1 MPGPLLIGIEGA
13 ELDAPTR
20 SLLRQPAV
28 GGVVLFPRNYRSPEQ
43 LRALTAEIHSLR
55 EPPPLITVDQEGGP
69 VQRFRDG
76 FTRLPPPAWLGAVYD
91 LDPGAGRRLTL
102 QAGWLMA
109 AELRACGV
117 DLSFAP
123 VLDIDRGV
131 SHVIGERALHSHPAA
146 VAHLGQAWLDGMR
159 QGGMAAVGKH
169 YPGHGGVAADS
180 HLAQPVD
187 PRPLAEI
194 ARSDLVPFQR
204 LVASGLPGMMAAHVV
219 YPEVDHRPAGFSPR
233 WIRGILRGHLRF
245 RGAVLSDD
253 LGMQGAA
260 TAGTVA
266 ERVSAALAAGC
277 DAALVCDPA
286 LAGEAIAAAGA
297 WRGQDRASRLA
308 RMRGQPA
315 PERQALEA
323 SPAYQSAVQALTER
337 VLGLRDAARPRH
349 NQSGSGGE

>member
-20 SLLRQPAV
+20 AVLRQPAV
-28 GGVVLFPRNYRSPEQ
+28 GGVVLFPRNYRSPAQ
-43 LRALTAEIHSLR
+43 LRALTAEIRTLR
-55 EPPPLITVDQEGGP
+55 DPPLLIAVDQEGGP

-76 FTRLPPPAWLGAVYD
+76 FTRLPPPAWLGSAYD
-91 LDPGAGRRLTL
+91 LDPGEGRRLAR

-109 AELRACGV
+109 TELRVCGV

-123 VLDIDRGV
+123 VLDLDRGV
-131 SHVIGERALHSHPAA
+131 SGVIGARALHSDPAV
-146 VAHLGQAWLDGMR
+146 VAHLGQAWVDGMR
-159 QGGMAAVGKH
+159 RGGMAAVGKH

-187 PRPLAEI
+187 PRPLAEL

-204 LVASGLPGMMAAHVV
+204 LVARGLHGVMAAHVA
-219 YPEVDHRPAGFSPR
+219 YPEVDSRPAGFSQR
-233 WIRGILRGHLRF
+233 WVRAILRHRLGF

-260 TAGTVA
+260 AAGTVA
-266 ERVSAALAAGC
+266 QRVSAALEAGC

-286 LAGEAIAAAGA
+286 LAEEAVAAAVPWTGP
-297 WRGQDRASRLA
+297 GRALRLA
-308 RMRGQPA
+308 RLHGQPA
-315 PERQALEA
+315 PGRQQALEA
-323 SPAYQSAVQALTER
+323 SPAYQSAVRELTEG
-337 VLGLRDAARPRH
+337 VPGLRGARLRYTG
-349 NQSGSGGE
+349 SRSGGQ